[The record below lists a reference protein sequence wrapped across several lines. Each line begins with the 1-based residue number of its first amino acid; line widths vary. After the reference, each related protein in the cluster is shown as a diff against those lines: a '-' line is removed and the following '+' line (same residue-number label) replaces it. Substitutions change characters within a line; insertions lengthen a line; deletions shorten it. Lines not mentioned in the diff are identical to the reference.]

1 MYLARLSFCMIQNQN
16 SVRLQ
21 NNEKVLILLLAEDVF
36 RDQIATNEKSG
47 EHFFFKFFFFLLF
60 NNYNEYEFRWYISPF
75 SDSDF
80 EGE

>member
-1 MYLARLSFCMIQNQN
+1 MYLARLSSCMIQNQN

-60 NNYNEYEFRWYISPF
+60 NNYNEYEFR
-75 SDSDF
+75 
-80 EGE
+80 